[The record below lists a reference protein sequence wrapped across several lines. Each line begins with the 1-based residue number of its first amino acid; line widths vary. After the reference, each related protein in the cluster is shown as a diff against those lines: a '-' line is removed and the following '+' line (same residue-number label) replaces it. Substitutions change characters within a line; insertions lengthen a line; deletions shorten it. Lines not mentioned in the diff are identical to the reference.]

1 MNMSKV
7 IPVLLLTIILIGFV
21 VDVVEARGTG
31 EENVRIIKASSD
43 SWTCYDYSVDFAKE
57 NPDWGVV
64 TISNNQ
70 LFRGISHMV
79 NYKLLSSER
88 MAIHDGLLEAD
99 YTIVGWQYGN
109 YYHFWINE
117 TPKRIYV
124 VIRDNRNDVNK

>member
-7 IPVLLLTIILIGFV
+7 IPVLLLTIILVGFV

-70 LFRGISHMV
+70 LFRGISHVV

-124 VIRDNRNDVNK
+124 MMRDNRNDVNK